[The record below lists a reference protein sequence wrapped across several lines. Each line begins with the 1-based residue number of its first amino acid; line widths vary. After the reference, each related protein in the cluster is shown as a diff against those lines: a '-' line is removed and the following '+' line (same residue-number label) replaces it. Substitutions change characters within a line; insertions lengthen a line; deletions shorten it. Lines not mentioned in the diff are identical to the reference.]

1 MMLKT
6 KYSCIEF
13 NGELLNPS
21 FSIYLFEIIKAKDQ
35 TYFYVGMTGD
45 NHYPSARSI
54 LHRLG
59 GHIDLSIKSTQSQLI
74 IAIKALFKK
83 KKEDHLSSEQL
94 SSLTIKLHHWPID
107 GFARWDGDMKSID
120 KNDSQYHTYISL
132 RNRVAALENK
142 IIKDFTAQNLLNKTR
157 GNSIASLN
165 DAELIIFNAI
175 EKIIKQSNRNIKEL

>member
-1 MMLKT
+1 MMLNT

-13 NGELLNPS
+13 NGGLLNPS
-21 FSIYLFEIIKAKDQ
+21 FSIYLFEIIKAKDE

-59 GHIDLSIKSTQSQLI
+59 GHIDLSKKSTQSQFI

-83 KKEDHLSSEQL
+83 RKEDHLSPEQL
-94 SSLTIKLHHWPID
+94 SSLTIKLHHWPVD
-107 GFARWDGDMKSID
+107 GFVKWDGDMRTID
-120 KNDSQYHTYISL
+120 KTIPQYQTYIDI

-142 IIKDFTAQNLLNKTR
+142 IIYDFTGRYLLNKTA
-157 GNSIASLN
+157 GNSNAFLN
-165 DAELIIFNAI
+165 DAELNIYNAV
-175 EKIIKQSNRNIKEL
+175 EKIIKHKSATLKN